1 MREQPGR
8 DQVCPGRPTDDQRDR
23 SDCPEGGHRNR
34 LERQAADWMRRSA
47 QEAIGGEQGREAKKD
62 AGRVKG
68 ADPDL
73 AGSNDDERSEES
85 GHAADGLHK
94 TAAPRYTSPDAARIA
109 VSSPPL
115 GMSSAIKPA
124 KPMPANAGHQ
134 FNEFHHPRAG
144 FTPGKGWDPAVCA
157 CRDWFSFRSF
167 NLHSHSETRVQV
179 SHVELPPFIM
189 ELFIRDHAQR
199 LVRPL
204 PKSSLLYQAR
214 TVGSPNRTTIPP
226 GLRGTLEPTQA

>member
-73 AGSNDDERSEES
+73 AGSNDDERSEEKRPRRRRFAQDS
-85 GHAADGLHK
+85 GAE
-94 TAAPRYTSPDAARIA
+94 I
-109 VSSPPL
+109 
-115 GMSSAIKPA
+115 
-124 KPMPANAGHQ
+124 HQ
-134 FNEFHHPRAG
+134 
-144 FTPGKGWDPAVCA
+144 PG
-157 CRDWFSFRSF
+157 RSKD
-167 NLHSHSETRVQV
+167 R
-179 SHVELPPFIM
+179 
-189 ELFIRDHAQR
+189 R
-199 LVRPL
+199 
-204 PKSSLLYQAR
+204 
-214 TVGSPNRTTIPP
+214 
-226 GLRGTLEPTQA
+226 